1 MLQWNA
7 SIMDHLYVSDVMLM
21 EHAHAGPKSV
31 LAQSLLGPDVRV
43 LAGEVHASVI
53 GPNKINL

>member
-21 EHAHAGPKSV
+21 EHAHAEPKSV
-31 LAQSLLGPDVRV
+31 GAQSLLGPDVRV

>member
-1 MLQWNA
+1 
-7 SIMDHLYVSDVMLM
+7 MDHLYVSDVMLM
-21 EHAHAGPKSV
+21 EHAHAEPKSV
-31 LAQSLLGPDVRV
+31 GAQSLLGPNVRV